1 MNKNSAFVKNLNSK
15 IVFNQGQVVLAGVF
29 ISLILASYFLT
40 DLSKIESEKGLGV
53 ETATNTTSAVQ
64 GLILTS
70 SLPTRLRIPKINI
83 DTTFVTPLGLEASGE
98 VAVPDSDTE
107 VGWYKNSPTPGELG
121 PAVILGHVDSYTG
134 PAVFFYLGQLK
145 EGDDI
150 FIDREDGSTAHFQ
163 VVSLE
168 RPKQSEFPTERVYG
182 NIDHAG
188 LRLITCTGIYVKG
201 KQRYTNNLIV
211 YARLV
216 AGEEKVVE

>member
-1 MNKNSAFVKNLNSK
+1 MSKNSVFVKKLNSQ
-15 IVFNQGQVVLAGVF
+15 IVFNRGLSVLAGVF
-29 ISLILASYFLT
+29 ISLILASYFFT
-40 DLSKIESEKGLGV
+40 NLSRIESEKGLGR
-53 ETATNTTSAVQ
+53 ETATSTTSAVQ

-83 DTTFVTPLGLEASGE
+83 DTVFVSPLELETNGE
-98 VAVPDSDTE
+98 VAVPNSYTE
-107 VGWYKNSPTPGELG
+107 VGWYKHSPTPGELG
-121 PAVILGHVDSYTG
+121 PSVILGHVDSYTG

-150 FIDREDGSTAHFQ
+150 FVDREDGSTAQFK

-216 AGEEKVVE
+216 SEEEKVVE